1 MSDELAVREVA
12 CQLGDGDHLVGITTE
27 PTHAAKRR
35 PVVLVNAGLV
45 PKAGP
50 FRVYTQLARQLARA
64 GHRVLRFDLGGLGDS
79 TAAHTTEPLRL
90 RTARDIRAAI
100 DHALAGAE
108 GGEGV
113 VLGGLCSGA
122 EDAYRYAETD
132 ARVRQVV
139 LVDPFA
145 YRTARWRWHH
155 LVHRA
160 YRRALRAVGVY
171 QPLAMPGPAGT
182 RAVRYAYMEHAEA
195 SRILRALLARSAR
208 VHFIYTGGSRDTF
221 NHPGQLAAMF
231 PGIALAPLVT
241 LDYLPHLDH
250 TQLLKAD
257 RRAVV
262 DAITARLAG
271 P

>member
-1 MSDELAVREVA
+1 MAPALREVI
-12 CQLGDGDHLVGITTE
+12 CQLGAADNLVGIMTE
-27 PTHAAKRR
+27 PALRTHQL

-50 FRVYTQLARQLARA
+50 FRLYTQLARRLARD

-79 TAAHTTEPLRL
+79 PAAHTDEPLRV

-100 DHALAGAE
+100 DHAD
-108 GGEGV
+108 GGDGV
-113 VLGGLCSGA
+113 VIGGLCSGA

-145 YRTARWRWHH
+145 YRTASWRWRH
-155 LVHRA
+155 LLHRA
-160 YRRALRAVGVY
+160 YRRALRATGIY
-171 QPLAMPGPAGT
+171 RPLHTSAVQ
-182 RAVRYAYMEHAEA
+182 RAVVYAYMDQAEA
-195 SRILRALLARSAR
+195 TRILRALVARQAR
-208 VHFIYTGGSRDTF
+208 IHFLYTGGSRDTF
-221 NHPGQLAAMF
+221 NHPGQLAEMF
-231 PGIALAPLVT
+231 PGIPLAPLVT
-241 LDYLPHLDH
+241 LDHLPQLDH
-250 TQLLKAD
+250 TQLLEAD

-262 DAITARLAG
+262 DAIAARLAR